1 MVYKLASITEL
12 LQLIH
17 PNLKIKNDSV
27 MMLNNMISDHILH
40 DLIVNN
46 NILTVDIIKA
56 HILTITNDKL
66 LQDHAFNEINKSLTN
81 LGLNLTLLKQDTI
94 DIINEKYGI
103 SVNEDN
109 VVTAIT
115 TLIEYILA
123 EILELSGN
131 ITISNRRV
139 YVTKYN
145 IIQSIKDDEALNDLF
160 K

>member
-1 MVYKLASITEL
+1 MSYKSSTITQL

-46 NILTVDIIKA
+46 NILTVDIIKE
-56 HILTITNDKL
+56 HILTITNDKP
-66 LQDHAFNEINKSLTN
+66 LQDCAFNEINKSLTN

-139 YVTKYN
+139 YVTKDN

>member
-1 MVYKLASITEL
+1 MSYKSSTITQL

-27 MMLNNMISDHILH
+27 MMLNNMITDHILQN
-40 DLIVNN
+40 LIVNN
-46 NILTVDIIKA
+46 NILTVDIVKE
-56 HILTITNDKL
+56 HILTITNDKP
-66 LQDHAFNEINKSLTN
+66 LQDCAFNEINKSLTN

-103 SVNEDN
+103 SLNEDN

-131 ITISNRRV
+131 VTISCRRV
-139 YVTKYN
+139 YVTKDN